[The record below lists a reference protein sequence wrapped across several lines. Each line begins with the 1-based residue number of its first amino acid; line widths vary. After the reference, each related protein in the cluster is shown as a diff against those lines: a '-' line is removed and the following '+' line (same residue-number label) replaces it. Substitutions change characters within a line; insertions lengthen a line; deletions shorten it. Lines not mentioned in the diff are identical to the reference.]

1 MKQLFILFLGTIMM
15 FSCSK
20 EELPTEK
27 PEVLATKSF
36 APIDKKIQYED
47 NSKNYSAHA
56 VSGVDELLRG
66 AENATF
72 LLTAQGDFKISITID
87 AKNLK
92 NNNTID
98 IKSDWET
105 KESVQMNFQGEEF
118 STRDMTIDPTLMGS
132 ITIYEYNGKTIRGS
146 FTSMMRTRKGK
157 MKEFR
162 NIQFSSEV
170 VKY

>member
-1 MKQLFILFLGTIMM
+1 
-15 FSCSK
+15 
-20 EELPTEK
+20 
-27 PEVLATKSF
+27 
-36 APIDKKIQYED
+36 
-47 NSKNYSAHA
+47 
-56 VSGVDELLRG
+56 LLRG

-72 LLTAQGDFKISITID
+72 LLTAQGDFKMSITID